1 MGIQDELTQALQ
13 GSDRSSQITSVLDI
27 LQRTLKSSTPPPSE
41 LLVTFATHLITSTST
56 PLIVGRSGLTAL
68 VLALGAGLTIDV
80 RLLKPSLFSSDSIKG
95 KATPVD
101 ALDADERKFYE
112 IGKEAWVPEDQAAFE
127 ARKTVVTGILDA
139 VGNSRSD
146 SGSDGGRGWC
156 DEQVTSLKHILSYIL
171 ELEEDWLAAA
181 KVLMAIPME
190 TTTRIITDDQ
200 KLDVYMKIVRLLL
213 ECGESGQAQTYFN
226 RASLLIHG
234 TKDKATRLAFK
245 LCQARLADFSRRFNE
260 AAVKYHD
267 LSFDQDIDEEE
278 RIYMLSAAVTCAILG
293 PAGPQRSRV
302 LANLYRDE
310 RTTTALPAYS
320 SSILRKMFLD
330 QILRVNEVKE
340 FEGQLQ
346 EHQLAKIPL
355 DRRLV
360 VLDEEGGVKLVGRK
374 GPENVLDKAV
384 MEHNI
389 LACTKV
395 YDNIKFD
402 GLGALLDLT
411 PYAAEA
417 MARTMIEQGR
427 LRAWID
433 QVERTI
439 FFEGRSQE
447 EEDIQ
452 GTAGGLGVEPEEKP
466 VRGVLLTERW
476 DERIKDT
483 SLKVEA
489 VANSIQ
495 SKKLLGTPAGG
506 EVMSMD

>member
-1 MGIQDELTQALQ
+1 MDIDSELAEALQ
-13 GSDRSSQITSVLDI
+13 GSDRTSQTSAVLDV
-27 LQRTLKSSTPPPSE
+27 LHRVLRSCTPPPSN
-41 LLVTFATHLITSTST
+41 LLIAFATHLINSANT
-56 PLIVGRSGLTAL
+56 PLIVGRSALTAL
-68 VLALGAGLTIDV
+68 VLALGAGLSMDL
-80 RLLKPSLFSSDSIKG
+80 RLLKPSLFSSEHGKG
-95 KATPVD
+95 KITPETS
-101 ALDADERKFYE
+101 LDHEEQKFYQT
-112 IGKEAWVPEDQAAFE
+112 GKEVWDSKSTEAFE
-127 ARKTVVTGILDA
+127 ARKTAVDGIINA
-139 VGNSRSD
+139 VGSSGND

-156 DEQVTSLKHILSYIL
+156 EEQVRQTGTSSYIPCRAESNPQKITSLKHVLSYIL
-171 ELEEDWLAAA
+171 ELEEDWQASA
-181 KVLMAIPME
+181 KVLMGIPLE
-190 TTTRIITDDQ
+190 TTSRIITDDQ

-213 ECGESGQAQTYFN
+213 ECGESGQAQNYFN
-226 RASLLIHG
+226 RASLLIHSS
-234 TKDKATRLAFK
+234 TDKATQLAFK
-245 LCQARLADFSRRFNE
+245 LCQARIADFSRRFNE

-267 LSFDQDIDEEE
+267 LSFEQVIDEEE
-278 RIYMLSAAVTCAILG
+278 RIYML
-293 PAGPQRSRV
+293 
-302 LANLYRDE
+302 
-310 RTTTALPAYS
+310 

-330 QILRVNEVKE
+330 QILRVSEVKE
-340 FEGQLQ
+340 FESGLQ

-360 VLDEEGGVKLVGRK
+360 VMGEEEEGGKVAGRK

-439 FFEGRSQE
+439 FFEGRSQD

-452 GTAGGLGVEPEEKP
+452 GTAGGLGIERVEKP
-466 VRGVLLTERW
+466 IQGITLTERW
-476 DERIKDT
+476 DERIKET

-489 VANSIQ
+489 IANLIQQKNLLVKPSSSVA
-495 SKKLLGTPAGG
+495 
-506 EVMSMD
+506 MSTD